1 MISHLSLILIYTLY
15 AVACFV
21 YLFAKLF
28 QILVV
33 ENATFNIY
41 NMNLYESIL
50 NAFYIAKEV

>member
-1 MISHLSLILIYTLY
+1 MQLHVLYT
-15 AVACFV
+15 C
-21 YLFAKLF
+21 LFAKLF

-41 NMNLYESIL
+41 SMNLYESIL